1 MPLLIFIALLLTGSF
16 SALAV
21 ALPQPV
27 DSVLIIGCEIKS
39 LPEMAYAWRDDFH
52 TVRCADK
59 AHITKIGDYAFIGC
73 RNLRKVEL
81 PPSLV
86 SIGMGVF
93 QDCDLRELKLPA
105 RIKKIPRYMCAWN
118 ENLSAVH
125 IPSGV
130 DDIGSHAFA
139 YCSNLQNTT
148 LPSRLKHIGSNAF
161 SRCRSLT
168 NMKLPTS
175 ITELESYVFSD
186 CTALRHV
193 TLPANPSL
201 LGEYIFS
208 GCTALEEIEEM
219 SLTPPS
225 FDCGSPLHDDSDPD
239 FTQRVRLKT
248 RPAAVSLY
256 RNAPIWSDFRHI
268 AP

>member
-16 SALAV
+16 STGAV
-21 ALPQPV
+21 SLPQPV
-27 DSVLIIGCEIKS
+27 DSVLIIGSEIKS

-52 TVRCADK
+52 TVRFADNSQ
-59 AHITKIGDYAFIGC
+59 INKIGDYAFIGC
-73 RNLRKVEL
+73 HNLREIKL
-81 PPSLV
+81 PSSLV

-105 RIKKIPRYMCAWN
+105 RIKKIPRYMCTWN
-118 ENLSAVH
+118 ENLSTVH

-139 YCSNLQNTT
+139 YCTNLQNPE

-161 SRCRSLT
+161 SLCRSLT
-168 NMKLPTS
+168 HMKLPAS
-175 ITELESYVFSD
+175 ITELESYIFSD
-186 CTALRHV
+186 CTALKQV
-193 TLPANPSL
+193 ELPANGSM

-219 SLTPPS
+219 SPTPPT
-225 FDCGSPLHDDSDPD
+225 FDCGSPFHDDSDPD
-239 FTQRVRLKT
+239 FTQRVILKT
-248 RPAAVSLY
+248 LPSAVSLY
-256 RNAPIWSDFRHI
+256 RNAPVWSAFRNI
-268 AP
+268 NP